1 MAAKEVWLLYLF
13 AVVFGFG
20 YGGLAALM
28 SPVPAE
34 LFGLRSLGTIV
45 GAVMCS
51 FTIGGAIGPVLAG
64 RIFDVTG
71 SYYLAFM
78 TCTAVGI
85 TGIIVS
91 ALLRLPS
98 GQGGVN
104 DTGRGA

>member
-1 MAAKEVWLLYLF
+1 MLYLF
-13 AVVFGFG
+13 AVIFGFG

-64 RIFDVTG
+64 SIFDMTG
-71 SYYLAFM
+71 SYNSAFL
-78 TCTAVGI
+78 TCVAVGV
-85 TGIIVS
+85 TGIILS
-91 ALLRLPS
+91 ALLRSTSSP
-98 GQGGVN
+98 G
-104 DTGRGA
+104 